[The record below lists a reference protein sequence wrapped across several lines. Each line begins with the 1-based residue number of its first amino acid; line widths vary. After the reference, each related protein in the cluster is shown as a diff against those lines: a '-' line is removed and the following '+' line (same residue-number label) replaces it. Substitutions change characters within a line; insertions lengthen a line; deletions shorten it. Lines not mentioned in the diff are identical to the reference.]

1 MDKGDSIYMIGA
13 LLIHG
18 FTGSP
23 EEVEPLAQEL
33 KQIGFHV
40 VAPVLKGHGGDL
52 RELSTCTWIDWIASA
67 EKSLQKLL
75 QQHAKVIII
84 GFSMGGLI
92 AAHLASRYP
101 VERLILLSPAIYA
114 PNFRQMVIDLRDSI
128 LKRDMRSFERIGEY
142 MYKFFATPKKTFWHF
157 RRLVKN
163 VRSDLPKVCVPTLI
177 IHGTMDDVVHPR
189 SAKYIYDAISSQEK
203 KLYYLPRSKHIICH
217 DREAEQVKY
226 LVRTF
231 LPQLSI
237 RKI

>member
-1 MDKGDSIYMIGA
+1 MIGA

-23 EEVEPLAQEL
+23 KEVEPLAEEL
-33 KQIGFHV
+33 RQLGCHV
-40 VAPVLKGHGGDL
+40 VSPTLKGHGGDL
-52 RELSTCTWIDWIASA
+52 KQLGTCTWSDWIASA
-67 EKSLQKLL
+67 EIGLQKLL
-75 QQHAKVIII
+75 QHYHNVIVI

-101 VERLILLSPAIYA
+101 VDRLILLSPAVYA
-114 PNFRQMVIDLRDSI
+114 PNIRQMATDLRLSI
-128 LKRDMRSFERIGEY
+128 LNQDGQSLQRFKEY
-142 MYKFFATPKKTFWHF
+142 MMKFLATPKKTFWHF
-157 RRLVKN
+157 KRLVKT
-163 VRSDLPKVCVPTLI
+163 VRNDLPKVQVPTLI

-189 SAKYIYDAISSQEK
+189 SAQYIYDAISSKEK
-203 KLYYLPRSKHIICH
+203 KLYYLPRSKHLLCH

-237 RKI
+237 PKI